1 MYIGVDGGGTK
12 TAFLLLDD
20 AGTVRARHSGG
31 SAYYPEVTMEGV
43 RALIA
48 EGIGAL
54 IEKAGITPTDVD
66 HAFFGLPCF
75 GEDPVED
82 KRLAQLP
89 SGVLSASQ
97 YTCGNDMVC
106 SWAGSLACADGI
118 SVVAGT
124 GSIAYGEYA
133 GRNARAGGW
142 GEVFSD
148 EGSAYWIAREG
159 LTAFS
164 RMSDGRDPMGPLHE
178 MLMSHFELR
187 QAIDLAGKIN
197 GLQASDR
204 SGLAQ
209 VSKIVANAAR
219 AGDKVAA
226 LVFTR
231 AGAEL
236 AALVAAVKKS
246 LKIPAGLT
254 LPVSYTGGVFG
265 TGELILAPLR
275 EALNSYDKSFELRAP
290 LLEPVLGA
298 ALYAARCRGVTYPKE
313 ILLKLAPTIDR

>member
-1 MYIGVDGGGTK
+1 
-12 TAFLLLDD
+12 
-20 AGTVRARHSGG
+20 
-31 SAYYPEVTMEGV
+31 MEGV
-43 RALIA
+43 RTLIA

-54 IEKAGITPTDVD
+54 LSDAGVAPADVD
-66 HAFFGLPCF
+66 HAFFGLPCY

-82 KRLAQLP
+82 RRLAQLP
-89 SGVLSASQ
+89 SAVFAESQ

-133 GRNARAGGW
+133 VRNARAGGW

-159 LTAFS
+159 LAAFS
-164 RMSDGRDPMGPLHE
+164 RMSDGRDAMGPLHE
-178 MLMSHFELR
+178 MIMSHFELR
-187 QAIDLAGKIN
+187 QPIDLAGKIN

-209 VSKIVANAAR
+209 ISKIVARAAQ
-219 AGDKVAA
+219 AGDEVATR
-226 LVFTR
+226 VFSR

-236 AALVAAVKKS
+236 ASLVVAVRKS
-246 LKIPAGLT
+246 LQVPAGLT
-254 LPVSYTGGVFG
+254 LPLSYTGGVFES
-265 TGELILAPLR
+265 GELILGPLR
-275 EALNSYDKSFELRAP
+275 EALGAFGKSFELRLP
-290 LLEPVLGA
+290 MLSPVVGA

-313 ILLKLAPTIDR
+313 VLLKLAPTINR